1 MWGMSGKEH
10 AVDQRETSSTTAPAA
25 GPHPVVELDARDR
38 AVLDFER
45 DWTRHAGA
53 KEEAIRQT
61 FGLSATRYYQLLGS
75 LLETREA
82 LAYDPLLVGRLLR
95 LRETRAAARAA
106 RALPT
111 GLPHRPTAR

>member
-1 MWGMSGKEH
+1 MGDVGEGACRGPPRDALRRRPRGGS
-10 AVDQRETSSTTAPAA
+10 A
-25 GPHPVVELDARDR
+25 GPTAELDERAR

-53 KEEAIRQT
+53 KEEAIRQA
-61 FGLSATRYYQLLGS
+61 FGLSATRYYQLLGA

-106 RALPT
+106 RALPS

>member
-10 AVDQRETSSTTAPAA
+10 AVDQHDARSATAPATEA
-25 GPHPVVELDARDR
+25 QAVVELDERGR

-75 LLETREA
+75 LLETRQA

>member
-1 MWGMSGKEH
+1 M
-10 AVDQRETSSTTAPAA
+10 DQRETSPATAPTT
-25 GPHPVVELDARDR
+25 GPHPAVELDARDR

-53 KEEAIRQT
+53 KEEAIRHT

-75 LLETREA
+75 LLETRQA

>member
-1 MWGMSGKEH
+1 MDH
-10 AVDQRETSSTTAPAA
+10 REARSATAPAPEQPAAA
-25 GPHPVVELDARDR
+25 GLDDRAR

-53 KEEAIRQT
+53 KEEAIRQA
-61 FGLSATRYYQLLGS
+61 FGLSATRYYQLLGA
-75 LLETREA
+75 LIETRPA

-106 RALPT
+106 RALPA
-111 GLPHRPTAR
+111 GLPDRPTAR

>member
-10 AVDQRETSSTTAPAA
+10 AVDQRETRPAA
-25 GPHPVVELDARDR
+25 VPAAEQRPAVELDERAR

-53 KEEAIRQT
+53 KEEAIRQA
-61 FGLSATRYYQLLGS
+61 FGISATRYYQLLGA
-75 LLETREA
+75 LLETRGA

-106 RALPT
+106 RALPA
-111 GLPHRPTAR
+111 GLPHRPSAR

>member
-1 MWGMSGKEH
+1 MDH
-10 AVDQRETSSTTAPAA
+10 REARSATAPAPEQA
-25 GPHPVVELDARDR
+25 AAAELDDRAR

-53 KEEAIRQT
+53 KEEAIRQA
-61 FGLSATRYYQLLGS
+61 FGLSATRYYQLLGA
-75 LLETREA
+75 LIETRPA

-106 RALPT
+106 RALPA
-111 GLPHRPTAR
+111 GLPNRPTAR

>member
-1 MWGMSGKEH
+1 M
-10 AVDQRETSSTTAPAA
+10 DQRDARSATTPTAGQHPA
-25 GPHPVVELDARDR
+25 VELDERGR

-53 KEEAIRQT
+53 KEEAIRQA

-75 LLETREA
+75 LLETRQA

>member
-1 MWGMSGKEH
+1 MDH
-10 AVDQRETSSTTAPAA
+10 RETRSAAAPAA
-25 GPHPVVELDARDR
+25 ERQATAELDERAR

-53 KEEAIRQT
+53 KEEAIRQA
-61 FGLSATRYYQLLGS
+61 FGLSATRYYQLLGA

-106 RALPT
+106 RALPS

>member
-1 MWGMSGKEH
+1 MSGKEH
-10 AVDQRETSSTTAPAA
+10 AVDHRETRSATAPA
-25 GPHPVVELDARDR
+25 GDRQPTVELDARAR

-53 KEEAIRQT
+53 KEEAIRQA
-61 FGLSATRYYQLLGS
+61 FGLSATRYYQLLGA

-95 LRETRAAARAA
+95 LRETRAASRAA
-106 RALPT
+106 RALPS

>member
-10 AVDQRETSSTTAPAA
+10 AVDQRETRPTTAPS
-25 GPHPVVELDARDR
+25 VERRPEAQLDDRAR

-53 KEEAIRQT
+53 KEEAIRQA

-106 RALPT
+106 RALPA
-111 GLPHRPTAR
+111 GLAHRPTAR

>member
-1 MWGMSGKEH
+1 
-10 AVDQRETSSTTAPAA
+10 VDHREAGSASLPAPERT
-25 GPHPVVELDARDR
+25 PIVELDERSR

-45 DWTRHAGA
+45 GWTRHAGA

-61 FGLSATRYYQLLGS
+61 FGLSATRYYQLLGA
-75 LLETREA
+75 LIETRQA

-95 LRETRAAARAA
+95 LRETRAAARAD
-106 RALPT
+106 RALPA

>member
-1 MWGMSGKEH
+1 MSGKEH
-10 AVDQRETSSTTAPAA
+10 AVDHRDARSATAPAA
-25 GPHPVVELDARDR
+25 EHPGADELDDRSR

-53 KEEAIRQT
+53 KEEAIRQA
-61 FGLSATRYYQLLGS
+61 FGLSATRYYQLLGA
-75 LLETREA
+75 LIETRQA

-95 LRETRAAARAA
+95 LREARAAARSA
-106 RALPT
+106 RALPA

>member
-1 MWGMSGKEH
+1 MDH
-10 AVDQRETSSTTAPAA
+10 REARSATAPAPEQA
-25 GPHPVVELDARDR
+25 AAAELDDRAR

-45 DWTRHAGA
+45 DWTRRAGA
-53 KEEAIRQT
+53 KEEAIRQA

-75 LLETREA
+75 LLETRQA

-106 RALPT
+106 RALPA
-111 GLPHRPTAR
+111 GLPNRPTAR

>member
-1 MWGMSGKEH
+1 
-10 AVDQRETSSTTAPAA
+10 VDHREARSASLPAPERT
-25 GPHPVVELDARDR
+25 PVDELDERSR

-53 KEEAIRQT
+53 KEEAIRQA
-61 FGLSATRYYQLLGS
+61 FGLSATRYYQLLGA
-75 LLETREA
+75 LIETRPA

-95 LRETRAAARAA
+95 LRETRAAARAD
-106 RALPT
+106 RALPA

>member
-1 MWGMSGKEH
+1 M
-10 AVDQRETSSTTAPAA
+10 DQRETSSTTAPAA
-25 GPHPVVELDARDR
+25 GSHPVVELDARAR

-53 KEEAIRQT
+53 KEEAIRQA

>member
-1 MWGMSGKEH
+1 MGDVGEG
-10 AVDQRETSSTTAPAA
+10 ACLDQRETSSTTAPAA

>member
-10 AVDQRETSSTTAPAA
+10 AVDQREDRPASAPAA
-25 GPHPVVELDARDR
+25 DHRAVPELDERGR

-53 KEEAIRQT
+53 KEEAIRQA

-75 LLETREA
+75 LLETRQA

-95 LRETRAAARAA
+95 LRESRAAVRAA

-111 GLPHRPTAR
+111 GLPPRPSAH